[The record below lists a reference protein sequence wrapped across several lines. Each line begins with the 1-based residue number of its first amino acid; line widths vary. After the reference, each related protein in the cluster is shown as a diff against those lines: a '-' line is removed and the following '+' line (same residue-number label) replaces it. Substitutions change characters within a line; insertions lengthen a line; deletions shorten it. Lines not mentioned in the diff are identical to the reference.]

1 MSRDAFNEAPT
12 EILAD
17 VRDFGLGEAFW
28 AKHPHLSVRLPARD
42 AESLLAYLAGISA
55 RAEEY
60 NRRDPFLDVA
70 AQRTRPVTK
79 RKRKK

>member
-17 VRDFGLGEAFW
+17 VRDFGLGDAFW
-28 AKHPHLSVRLPARD
+28 ARHPHLAVRLPARD

-60 NRRDPFLDVA
+60 VVRHRRIVPIPA
-70 AQRTRPVTK
+70 PCPVSK
-79 RKRKK
+79 RKRQK